1 MSDLN
6 LKPED
11 LDRLGQAVLTLTK
24 ELWVMKDRV
33 KVLEVALSEAGVI
46 ASDAVDTFQP
56 DTALTAA
63 LSQERA
69 QLIKNVLAALE
80 AKPE

>member
-1 MSDLN
+1 MSGLN

-33 KVLEVALSEAGVI
+33 KVLEAALGKAGVL
-46 ASDAVDTFQP
+46 APDAVDTFQP
-56 DTALTAA
+56 DAA
-63 LSQERA
+63 LNETLNQERA
-69 QLIKNVLAALE
+69 QLINNVLAALE